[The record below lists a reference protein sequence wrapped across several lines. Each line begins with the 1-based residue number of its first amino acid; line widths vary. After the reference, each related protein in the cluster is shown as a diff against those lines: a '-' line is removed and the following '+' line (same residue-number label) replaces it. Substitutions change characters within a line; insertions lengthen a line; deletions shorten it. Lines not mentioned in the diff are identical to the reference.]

1 MASEASPRSPLKRE
15 LVTTLKVGLYGFLVG
30 LIALIVAVLVPM
42 GSLPSYDE
50 LVRRND
56 LGQMIR
62 VHAADGSVL
71 VSLGPSFGEW
81 LSYDEIPPIMK
92 DAMISVEDKRFRHH
106 PGVDPIGIAR
116 ALGVR
121 VTKGHWT
128 QGGSTITQQLA
139 RNIFLTNNRNFGR
152 KVREGILALALERRF
167 TKDQIL
173 ELYLNRVYFGG
184 GAYGIDAA
192 SRRFFGHSAKTLN
205 LSEAAIIAGLVKA
218 PSNYAPS
225 ADAQA
230 AKSRA
235 AVVIQVMRDNGTI
248 TAEQAPNAEPASVPI
263 VPNAK
268 QNSVRYFTDWVLPQ
282 LDTLIDETVQPIE
295 VSTTLDPNIQKLADQ
310 VINANTPGGAQG
322 GLVAIDRDGAIRA
335 MIGGRDYVNSIY
347 NRATQAARQ
356 PGSAFKLFVYLAA
369 LESGM
374 KPTDTIVDEPV
385 TIDGWSPRNSTC
397 TNLGPVSLR
406 EAFSRSINTISAKIG
421 QEVGFRTVA
430 DMAQRLGISTKI
442 GSNAAITLGSSE
454 V

>member
-1 MASEASPRSPLKRE
+1 MASDASSTRSPLKRA
-15 LVTTLKVGLYGFLVG
+15 LITSLKVGLYGFLVG
-30 LIALIVAVLVPM
+30 LIALIVAVFVAM

-106 PGVDPIGIAR
+106 PGVDPIGIVR
-116 ALGVR
+116 ALAVR
-121 VTKGHWT
+121 ATKGQWRK
-128 QGGSTITQQLA
+128 GVSTITQQLA

-152 KVREGILALALERRF
+152 KIREGILALALERRF
-167 TKDQIL
+167 SKDQVL

-225 ADAQA
+225 ADAEA
-230 AKSRA
+230 AKDRA
-235 AVVIQVMRDNGTI
+235 AVVIQVMRENGSI
-248 TAEQAPNAEPASVPI
+248 TTEQAAAAQPAEVKI
-263 VPNAK
+263 VPAAK
-268 QNSVRYFTDWVLPQ
+268 QNSVRYFTDWVPPQ

-295 VSTTLDPNIQKLADQ
+295 VWTTLDPNMQKLADQ
-310 VINANTPGGAQG
+310 VINANTPQGAQG
-322 GLVAIDRDGAIRA
+322 GLVALARDGAVGARV
-335 MIGGRDYVNSIY
+335 GGRDYVSSIY

-356 PGSAFKLFVYLAA
+356 PGS
-369 LESGM
+369 
-374 KPTDTIVDEPV
+374 
-385 TIDGWSPRNSTC
+385 
-397 TNLGPVSLR
+397 
-406 EAFSRSINTISAKIG
+406 
-421 QEVGFRTVA
+421 
-430 DMAQRLGISTKI
+430 
-442 GSNAAITLGSSE
+442 
-454 V
+454 